1 MQKSSQKRGNI
12 MKKKLTIIIPC
23 YNEEK
28 GIGKVI
34 QAIPKKELAKKGY
47 AVHVLVVDNN
57 STDATQAKAKQ
68 VGAEVIFEKKR
79 GKGYAVRT
87 AIKHISQDTDLVV
100 MLDGDNTYD
109 PKEMLRLIEPLD
121 AGFCDVVIG
130 SRLTGKIAKGS
141 MSKFN
146 RVGNWFFTFMVRAW
160 YHENVTD
167 VCTGYFAWKK
177 PVLKELSKYLEAD
190 GFALEMEMITKMARM
205 RFNIYSVPISYK
217 KRSGQT
223 NLRPFV
229 DGKKI
234 LHAWMRNLSW
244 KPYAESK
251 GG

>member
-1 MQKSSQKRGNI
+1 

-47 AVHVLVVDNN
+47 GVHILVVDNN
-57 STDATQAKAKQ
+57 SQDKTAEIAKKC
-68 VGAEVIFEKKR
+68 GAECIFEER
-79 GKGYAVRT
+79 QGKGYAIRT
-87 AIKHISQDTDLVV
+87 AIKHVSQDTDLVV

-130 SRLTGKIAKGS
+130 SRLAGKIAKGS

-146 RVGNWFFTFMVRAW
+146 RMGNWIFTFMVRAY

-177 PVLKELSKYLEAD
+177 PVLKELSKHLEAD

-223 NLRPFV
+223 NLRHFV
-229 DGKKI
+229 DVKKI

-244 KPYAESK
+244 KPYAKSK
-251 GG
+251 GE